1 MLLLISTV
9 TVNVTILA
17 LFHSF
22 MVFTM
27 VDTLDTGTIGL
38 SEGDMKLTK

>member
-22 MVFTM
+22 MVFIM
-27 VDTLDTGTIGL
+27 ADTFDTGTIGL
-38 SEGDMKLTK
+38 SEGDRKLTE